1 MRELNETANP
11 VDTAPTGFEA
21 LKQQWHQAVEAG
33 RLHEAMEILNGAYAR
48 VAELGEPRLLD
59 LVTCDRAA
67 VAIELGQG
75 QKEIPR
81 LREILLRNA
90 DAANCFVA
98 AYNVARH
105 YELSRDYKKALF
117 YARIARD
124 RAEVLGRRDWLR
136 SSLNLMGNTL
146 LAESLVEQAT
156 EQYERAMELTPDEPG
171 VARGMV
177 LDNLGYCRVLQ
188 GNHEEG
194 YRLLY
199 QSLRLF
205 RRIGLETYQIPPHL
219 DLCFLHLETGRLG
232 LALRHGTRAL
242 ELAERLGERD
252 SVKNALYLL
261 GEAENLQ
268 GNVDAA
274 RAHFRRLQQDF
285 FPEASY
291 LPGFLLAVD
300 VRKLVNLHA

>member
-1 MRELNETANP
+1 MRESNPTSET
-11 VDTAPTGFEA
+11 TAHPELDH

-33 RLHEAMEILNGAYAR
+33 RLEEALALLDRAAAFAG
-48 VAELGEPRLLD
+48 ELDDPRLID
-59 LVTCDRAA
+59 LVICDRAA

-75 QKEIPR
+75 AKEIPQ

-90 DAANCFVA
+90 DPANCRVA
-98 AYNVARH
+98 AYNIARH

-124 RAEVLGRRDWLR
+124 RSDLLGRRDWLA
-136 SSLNLMGNTL
+136 SSCNLMGNTL
-146 LAESLVEQAT
+146 LADSLVEQAT
-156 EQYERAMELTPDEPG
+156 EQYERALELTPDGPS

-177 LDNLGYCRVLQ
+177 LDNLGYCRMLQ
-188 GNHEEG
+188 GNYAEA

-205 RRIGLETYQIPPHL
+205 RRVGHRAYQIPPRL
-219 DLCFLHLETGRLG
+219 DLCFLHIETGRYED
-232 LALRHGTRAL
+232 ALRHGLRAL
-242 ELAERLGERD
+242 ELAEALGQPD
-252 SVKNALYLL
+252 FVKNALYLV
-261 GEAENLQ
+261 GVVENLR

-274 RAHFRRLQQDF
+274 RAHFRRLQQEF